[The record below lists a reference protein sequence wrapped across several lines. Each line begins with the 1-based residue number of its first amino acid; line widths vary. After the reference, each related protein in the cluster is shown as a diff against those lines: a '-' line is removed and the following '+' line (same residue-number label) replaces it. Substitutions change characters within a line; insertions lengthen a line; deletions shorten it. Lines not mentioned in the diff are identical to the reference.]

1 MGNVTFSSPCSS
13 NEGIL
18 IHDPSDFLLL
28 HLIAESRWTCFS
40 RCDVPCGTIRLSNPA
55 TDFQLKNSKT
65 NPMKR

>member
-28 HLIAESRWTCFS
+28 HLIAESRWTCS
-40 RCDVPCGTIRLSNPA
+40 MCHAGPSGSNPA
-55 TDFQLKNSKT
+55 TDKTTSDQLI
-65 NPMKR
+65 R